1 MDGFWSLGPFLIPI
15 TAIAGGILAGIVA
28 TVTRARV
35 RELEIRER
43 IAMIERGMVPPP
55 ESDPEGFDRRMQ
67 SMDRLHRGHVA
78 PRHRSAGI
86 VLIAVG
92 LGMAVTTILG
102 FVAIPSSPPAMAYS
116 LALLYSDRSH

>member
-43 IAMIERGMVPPP
+43 IA
-55 ESDPEGFDRRMQ
+55 DDRT
-67 SMDRLHRGHVA
+67 
-78 PRHRSAGI
+78 RHGAAAG
-86 VLIAVG
+86 V
-92 LGMAVTTILG
+92 
-102 FVAIPSSPPAMAYS
+102 
-116 LALLYSDRSH
+116 